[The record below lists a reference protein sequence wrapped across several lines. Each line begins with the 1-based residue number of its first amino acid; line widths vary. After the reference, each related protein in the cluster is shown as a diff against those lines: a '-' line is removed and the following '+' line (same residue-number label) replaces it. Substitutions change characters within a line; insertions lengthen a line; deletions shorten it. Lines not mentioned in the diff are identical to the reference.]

1 MAILYVPVLMWPP
14 LLTVAVYTYYMA
26 VLAVRQ
32 AEDQKTLA
40 FEMALTGRTGECYSA
55 TPRFGALGPA
65 FLVYYGPAL
74 LRQAA
79 TGELPTVGLRCLAE
93 VYRAARELWP
103 LSSGDASKCVTL
115 RVDRLKA
122 VETAKIVQ
130 MYEAGQVWLLKRAS
144 DKEGVIELMSLHE
157 LSNMIFGKAGSLQRQ
172 VLKLWELKDQETLDA
187 AEAAQLLSEQQ
198 GGKSILKPPN
208 LSRAATRRL
217 SNAMLGIAKVAPCG
231 VETPSRRRSA

>member
-1 MAILYVPVLMWPP
+1 
-14 LLTVAVYTYYMA
+14 MA
-26 VLAVRQ
+26 VLTLWQ

-55 TPRFGALGPA
+55 TPRFGGLGPA

-130 MYEAGQVWLLKRAS
+130 MYEAGQVWFLKRAS

-157 LSNMIFGKAGSLQRQ
+157 LPSMIFGKAGGGQAPRQ
-172 VLKLWELKDQETLDA
+172 VLKLWELKDQETLHA
-187 AEAAQLLSEQQ
+187 AEAAQLLLGQQ
-198 GGKSILKPPN
+198 GEKSNLSPSN

-217 SNAMLGIAKVAPCG
+217 SNAMLGGAKVAPFG

>member
-1 MAILYVPVLMWPP
+1 MCLYYYG
-14 LLTVAVYTYYMA
+14 LLYLLYMA
-26 VLAVRQ
+26 VLTLWQ

-40 FEMALTGRTGECYSA
+40 FEMALTGHTGECYSA
-55 TPRFGALGPA
+55 TPRFGGLGPA

-130 MYEAGQVWLLKRAS
+130 MYEAGQVWFLKRAS

-157 LSNMIFGKAGSLQRQ
+157 LPSMIFGKAGQAPRQ
-172 VLKLWELKDQETLDA
+172 VLKLWELKDQETLHA
-187 AEAAQLLSEQQ
+187 AEAAQLLLGQQ
-198 GGKSILKPPN
+198 GEKPSLSPSN

-217 SNAMLGIAKVAPCG
+217 SNAMLSGAKVAPFG

>member
-1 MAILYVPVLMWPP
+1 MCLY
-14 LLTVAVYTYYMA
+14 YYMA
-26 VLAVRQ
+26 IYLLGCTYSMAGRGPEDARLRDGAHGAYGRVLQRHA
-32 AEDQKTLA
+32 
-40 FEMALTGRTGECYSA
+40 ALRGAGPRLSRLLWPRPTAPGCYRRA
-55 TPRFGALGPA
+55 T
-65 FLVYYGPAL
+65 
-74 LRQAA
+74 
-79 TGELPTVGLRCLAE
+79 TVGLRCLAE

-130 MYEAGQVWLLKRAS
+130 MYEAGQVWFLKRAS

-157 LSNMIFGKAGSLQRQ
+157 LPSMIFGKAGQAPRQ
-172 VLKLWELKDQETLDA
+172 VLKLWELKDQETLHA
-187 AEAAQLLSEQQ
+187 AEAAQLLLGQQ
-198 GGKSILKPPN
+198 GEKPSLSPSN

-217 SNAMLGIAKVAPCG
+217 SNAMLSGAKVAPFG